1 VLYRALN
8 KSIDLKVP
16 ELMND
21 CPTPIQAPQSEN
33 HISQVLG
40 DECLLSLFP
49 SSISDFELHIF
60 FRVESSLGIPKVAIW
75 VRVHTPGF
83 LM

>member
-1 VLYRALN
+1 LIN
-8 KSIDLKVP
+8 S
-16 ELMND
+16 
-21 CPTPIQAPQSEN
+21 PTPIAAAQSEN
-33 HISQVLG
+33 HITEVLG

-60 FRVESSLGIPKVAIW
+60 FRLESSLGIPKVAIW
-75 VRVHTPGF
+75 VRVHAPGF